1 MFSVLGERLLE
12 TTFLLDSRNIRQ
24 VALSIELD
32 WVVLFCTA
40 WHVRRSWRSRP
51 LRGGGEK
58 LKCPFFIYHNLGMQE
73 HKATGYNRPPCVL
86 AYVHILQ
93 AKQVVHF
100 TFLQTSRWPFW
111 QFSQQ
116 RSLRPAQ
123 FFCSSNRL
131 CYDALCRYPIIY
143 DSHPFVRTAGKILK
157 VLVQWSC
164 DYWVTNSVPRSA
176 FTSREAT
183 LRYKLV

>member
-40 WHVRRSWRSRP
+40 WHVRRSWRSQP
-51 LRGGGEK
+51 LRGGEK

-93 AKQVVHF
+93 EKQVVHF

-111 QFSQQ
+111 RFSQQ

-143 DSHPFVRTAGKILK
+143 DSHPFVRTAGKILRQYRTEK
-157 VLVQWSC
+157 
-164 DYWVTNSVPRSA
+164 
-176 FTSREAT
+176 
-183 LRYKLV
+183 